1 LYDVQGL
8 TKPALHIVYL
18 ITSLFGSGR
27 DMNNTKVAHA
37 PSSQARMTDSLAGLP
52 WWLLIIVFASVLLI
66 FNFATDK
73 SYQDIFKFLSTGI
86 IITIRVTLI
95 AYAVSTALGLLTG
108 LAQVSSNPVV
118 YNIAAIYVQIMR
130 GLPILVTIL
139 YVAFVFVPG
148 LITMLNGLGAWLASM
163 GWLAD
168 KNVLMLVGDRRAG
181 MEVGFEIRAIFAL
194 SLSYGAFSSE
204 IFRAGI
210 ESIGRGQMEAARSL
224 GMNYFQAMRYI
235 ILPQAIRR
243 VLPPLGNDFIAMLK
257 ESSLVSALGVQD
269 ITQLGRLYSASS
281 FEYLK
286 TYNMVAFMYLAMT
299 VLLSLGV
306 KGMEMRLKTND

>member
-1 LYDVQGL
+1 MTEA
-8 TKPALHIVYL
+8 TKSKTSSSTQVA
-18 ITSLFGSGR
+18 IT
-27 DMNNTKVAHA
+27 NT
-37 PSSQARMTDSLAGLP
+37 LAGLP
-52 WWLLIIVFASVLLI
+52 WWLLIIVLAAVLLVFSFYTDETYQAI
-66 FNFATDK
+66 FE
-73 SYQDIFKFLSTGI
+73 FLREGVLV
-86 IITIRVTLI
+86 TIRVTLI
-95 AYAVSTALGLLTG
+95 AYAIAITIGLLTG
-108 LAQVSSNPVV
+108 LARVSKNLIL
-118 YNIAAIYVQIMR
+118 YNLATVYVQVMR

-139 YVAFVFVPG
+139 YVAFVFIPAV
-148 LITMLNGLGAWLASM
+148 ITVINKFGVSLAEMNLLGPENILAMLGN
-163 GWLAD
+163 
-168 KNVLMLVGDRRAG
+168 RRAG
-181 MEVGFEIRAIFAL
+181 LEISFEIRAIIAL
-194 SLSYGAFSSE
+194 AMSYGAFSSE

-224 GMNYFQAMRYI
+224 GMSYLEAMRYI

-286 TYNMVAFMYLAMT
+286 TYNMVAFMYLTMT

-306 KGMEMRLKTND
+306 KGMELRLKTDE